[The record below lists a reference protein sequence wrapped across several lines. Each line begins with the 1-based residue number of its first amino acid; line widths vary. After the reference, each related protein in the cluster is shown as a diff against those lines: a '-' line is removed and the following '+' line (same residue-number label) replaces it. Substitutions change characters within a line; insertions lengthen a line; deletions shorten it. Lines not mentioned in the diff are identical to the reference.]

1 MTISVYSNAKVAM
14 AQAPLN
20 YLGMDSLRSLDRRSF
35 ERLGADLD
43 SWDSVDTFACFLS
56 GPCWREKQISAED
69 VHEWAASN
77 NRWWRRSALVSTV
90 HLNNKARGGSGDPVR
105 TLAVCKLLLNDHD
118 DMVVKAM
125 SWALRELVKHDAN
138 AVQEFLE
145 LHLDTLTARVVR
157 EVSNKL
163 NTGLKNPRR

>member
-1 MTISVYSNAKVAM
+1 M
-14 AQAPLN
+14 
-20 YLGMDSLRSLDRRSF
+20 
-35 ERLGADLD
+35 
-43 SWDSVDTFACFLS
+43 
-56 GPCWREKQISAED
+56 
-69 VHEWAASN
+69 
-77 NRWWRRSALVSTV
+77 

-105 TLAVCKLLLNDHD
+105 TLAVCKLLLNDRD

-125 SWALRELVKHDAN
+125 SWALRELVKHDTN